1 MRRKGPVLL
10 GAVLDEF
17 LKNIGVERKVK
28 EGMVLERWSEVVGP
42 YIAKV
47 SKADKIE
54 NGVLYVKV
62 INSSWK
68 HHLFMLRREI
78 IKKLNDSLKLDVVRE
93 IVFIDSGV
101 DFLKT

>member
-10 GAVLDEF
+10 GSVLDEF
-17 LKNIGVERKVK
+17 LKNMGVERKIK
-28 EGMVLERWSEVVGP
+28 EGMALERWSEIVGP

-47 SKADKIE
+47 SKADRIE

-68 HHLFMLRREI
+68 HHLFMFKREI

>member
-47 SKADKIE
+47 SKADRIE

-62 INSSWK
+62 INPSWK
-68 HHLFMLRREI
+68 HHLFMFRREI

-93 IVFIDSGV
+93 IVFIDSGA

>member
-28 EGMVLERWSEVVGP
+28 EGMVLERWNEVVGP

-47 SKADKIE
+47 SKADRINNFNLKFRKEQSLSVFEINNLAQKIKE
-54 NGVLYVKV
+54 KHLNG
-62 INSSWK
+62 I
-68 HHLFMLRREI
+68 RI
-78 IKKLNDSLKLDVVRE
+78 
-93 IVFIDSGV
+93 
-101 DFLKT
+101 